1 MTVLR
6 SVLFALG
13 LLLITPPYALIA
25 LATFPLPRMA
35 RYRIIS
41 GWSRLVIL
49 LAVTVPP
56 LTENELEVCAPVI
69 VVVPP
74 LERNAPPPSAPGS
87 AVPRVKGQVTRPG
100 VLARRDGPPPV
111 RP

>member
-41 GWSRLVIL
+41 G
-49 LAVTVPP
+49 
-56 LTENELEVCAPVI
+56 
-69 VVVPP
+69 
-74 LERNAPPPSAPGS
+74 
-87 AVPRVKGQVTRPG
+87 
-100 VLARRDGPPPV
+100 
-111 RP
+111 